1 MTDEL
6 RECPD
11 CGAPAHYISKRREW
25 GTDFDYHAECTYC
38 ACRSGSHGT
47 EQEAAAAWNRRA
59 ASDDETLREI
69 YKDELDAIRRAL
81 NGYDGS
87 NLVSLAET
95 VMAQRRLLAEALISA
110 LERRLP
116 HATAADLAYS
126 IVEDEPA
133 PDDERR
139 EVGEFTQRAIEEI
152 ADSWMYRA
160 TLHAQMACYYC
171 NAVVVW
177 MGDEGDEPHCEH
189 FPDCLHLRARQL
201 QERDDE

>member
-1 MTDEL
+1 M
-6 RECPD
+6 
-11 CGAPAHYISKRREW
+11 
-25 GTDFDYHAECTYC
+25 
-38 ACRSGSHGT
+38 T
-47 EQEAAAAWNRRA
+47 EQTELLPCPFCGGEPHTMDAYGETWIHCSLCGVGFDAMSRQPLAELAAAWNRRA